1 MKLSNTYFYTLREN
15 AKDEDSISGNLLVR
29 AGMIK
34 KVSSG
39 IYMYLPLGLRV
50 LDKIKKIIKEEM
62 DKAGATEILMPSLIP
77 EEIYEKCGRVEA
89 LGSSMFHLKD
99 RYDKPYVLGP
109 THEELF
115 AIAAKSVVRSYKDL
129 PFTIYQDAPKYR
141 DEARPRFGLIRVR
154 EFFMKD
160 AYSFDKDEKGL
171 DVSYQKMFD
180 AYKKI
185 FDRANINYAI
195 VRADTGIMGGS
206 LSEEFQAITDVGE
219 DTLVLCDKCDFSSNI
234 EVSKHVSIEENKEEH
249 LKLEMVETPHMETI
263 LDVTNFLNVDI
274 KKTVKALLMNIDGK
288 LTIFFIRGDREL
300 NETKICKL
308 LGVSEVNFADDT
320 LISESNAVPGFTGP
334 VGLKGAKI
342 IIDEEV
348 SKMHNFVVGANKEG
362 YHYINANIEDFTYDM
377 CADIVNVKEGDICPN
392 CGGKLYFKKGI
403 EIGNTFKLGT
413 KYSEKFGLTYLD
425 EMNQSHPVVMG
436 CYGIGPGR
444 VMAAAVEQNNDENGI
459 KFPIN
464 IAPFTVAICLLNTND
479 ENSVM
484 IASKIYD
491 ELNQKGIDT
500 LLDDRDERPGVK
512 FKDLGLIGIPI
523 RVTIGKKINEG
534 LVEFKLRSEE
544 SSQDIN
550 VNDIVKFIEDYARE
564 NKN

>member
-1 MKLSNTYFYTLREN
+1 MKLSNAYFYTLREN

-29 AGMIK
+29 SGMIK

-62 DKAGATEILMPSLIP
+62 DNAGASEVLMPSLIP

-171 DVSYQKMFD
+171 DISYQKMFN

-185 FDRANINYAI
+185 FDRCNINYAV

-206 LSEEFQAITDVGE
+206 LSEEFQAITDIGE

-234 EVSKHVSIEENKEEH
+234 EVSKHIPGNEEKEKH

-263 LDVTNFLNVDI
+263 LDVTNYLNIDI
-274 KKTVKALLMNIDGK
+274 KKTVKALLMNIEGK
-288 LTIFFIRGDREL
+288 LTIFFIRGDKEL
-300 NETKICKL
+300 NETKVCKL
-308 LGVSEVNFADDT
+308 LKVSEINFADDN
-320 LISESNAVPGFTGP
+320 LISTSNAVPGFTGP
-334 VGLKGAKI
+334 VGLNGAKI

-362 YHYINANIEDFTYDM
+362 YHYINANIEDFNYDI
-377 CADIVNVKEGDICPN
+377 CADIINVKEGDICPN

-425 EMNQSHPVVMG
+425 EKNQSHPVVMG
-436 CYGIGPGR
+436 SYGIGPGR
-444 VMAAAVEQNNDENGI
+444 IMAAVVEQNNDEHGI
-459 KFPIN
+459 KFPIA
-464 IAPFTVAICLLNTND
+464 IAPFTVSICLLNLND
-479 ENSVM
+479 ENSIK
-484 IASKIYD
+484 IANQIYD
-491 ELNQKGIDT
+491 ELNKKGIDT
-500 LLDDRDERPGVK
+500 LLDDRNERPGVK
-512 FKDLGLIGIPI
+512 FKDLDLIGIPI
-523 RVTIGKKINEG
+523 RITIGKKINEG
-534 LVEFKLRSEE
+534 LVEFKLRNEE

-550 VNDIVKFIEDYARE
+550 VKDIVKYIEDYACE